1 MSGRSL
7 AIQPARRIERV
18 PRAMRDGAQGIE
30 NMIDGGGVGLEIAT
44 ENSSLSSLPS
54 SSSFKRAASAS
65 TFEVTS
71 KTR

>member
-1 MSGRSL
+1 
-7 AIQPARRIERV
+7 
-18 PRAMRDGAQGIE
+18 MRDGAQGIE